1 MSVCDV
7 SEGAVRDS
15 GVAKPVS
22 KQEKERQRKERQKQ
36 RKLVEL
42 ESALQNALD
51 ELSKKGLRWVIRL
64 KQINLNT
71 TIIKHEY
78 VK

>member
-1 MSVCDV
+1 
-7 SEGAVRDS
+7 
-15 GVAKPVS
+15 VAKPVS

-42 ESALQNALD
+42 ESALQNALN

-64 KQINLNT
+64 EKNNSNT
-71 TIIKHEY
+71 TTNKQSIHERNGM
-78 VK
+78 